1 MGVAGEGCMAPFL
14 AIVALWNTWIHGGTS
29 NSSYVLPKVEGSVD
43 EGFSF
48 GTVLRVPDVN
58 PYDRHVRVF
67 GSTDNAEVRQE
78 NDFIEHAGF

>member
-1 MGVAGEGCMAPFL
+1 MVPFP
-14 AIVALWNTWIHGGTS
+14 AIIALWNTWIHGGTS
-29 NSSYVLPKVEGSVD
+29 NSSYVSPKVEGSVD

-58 PYDRHVRVF
+58 LYDRHVRVLR
-67 GSTDNAEVRQE
+67 STDNAGARQE